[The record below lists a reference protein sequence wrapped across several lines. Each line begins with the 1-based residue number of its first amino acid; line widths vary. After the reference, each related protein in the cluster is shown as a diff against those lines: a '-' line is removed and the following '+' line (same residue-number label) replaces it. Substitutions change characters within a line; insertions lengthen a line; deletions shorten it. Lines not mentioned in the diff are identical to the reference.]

1 MRKSILLLV
10 SMAVALVVAGGA
22 VLAATPIGTTA
33 GTDQGALEGA
43 KGRDAALDS
52 AFKGLVARHGGPPG
66 VIAIVQR
73 GSHRKVHAFGVRN
86 IERGLPMRAGD
97 RMRLASTS
105 KAFSGAVALSLVSEG
120 QLSLDDK
127 VGEFLPG
134 LPREDWRAVTLRQ
147 LLDHTSGLPD
157 FTQAKGYQDAL
168 QASLKK
174 APPPRK
180 LLSYVEDKK
189 LRFKP
194 GSRYHYS
201 NSDNVAIGLMVEAA
215 TGRNYEGQLREQ
227 VYGPLGLKKTT
238 LPAGPNLRAPYI
250 HGYDN
255 DPKEQPPDDYS
266 ELLAA
271 GWAWAS
277 GGMVSTP
284 TDLNDFI
291 RGYVGGDL
299 FGPKTL
305 ARQRRVVEGGR
316 SDPPGPGKNSAGLGI
331 FRYQTRCGTVWGHT
345 GNFFGYTQFMA
356 ASRVGRRS
364 LTVSVNEQLTPEKG
378 ARGAFKALRP
388 RRNAPY
394 VPRWPT
400 ASATAEYP
408 STVRRLGHPATRVL
422 LALDDQVGADD
433 EEAFDVWEGGEPDP
447 HPTRPVDPVEEP
459 VHNHEQHHDG
469 Q

>member
-1 MRKSILLLV
+1 MRKTFSLLV
-10 SMAVALVVAGGA
+10 SMAVALVVAGGVA
-22 VLAATPIGTTA
+22 LAATPIGT
-33 GTDQGALEGA
+33 DRGALEGA
-43 KGRDAALDS
+43 KGRDAALDG
-52 AFKGLVARHGGPPG
+52 ALKGLVARHGGPPG

-73 GSHRKVHAFGVRN
+73 GSHREVHAFGVRN

-120 QLSLDDK
+120 RLSLDDK

-134 LPREDWRAVTLRQ
+134 LQRKDWRAVTLRQ

-157 FTQAKGYQDAL
+157 FTDSQGYQDAIR
-168 QASLKK
+168 ASLKK

-189 LRFKP
+189 LRFEP
-194 GSRYHYS
+194 GSKYRYS
-201 NSDNVAIGLMVEAA
+201 NSDNVAIGLMVAAA
-215 TGRNYEGQLREQ
+215 TESNYRSQLREQ
-227 VYGPLGLKKTT
+227 VYDPLGLKKTT

-266 ELLAA
+266 ELVAA

-284 TDLNDFI
+284 TDLNVFI

-305 ARQRRVVEGGR
+305 ARQRSVVEGGM
-316 SDPPGPGKNSAGLGI
+316 SDPPGPGKNSVGLGI

-356 ASRVGRRS
+356 ASPNGRRS
-364 LTVSVNEQLTPEKG
+364 VTVSVNEQLTPKNG
-378 ARGAFKALRP
+378 APGVFEALR
-388 RRNAPY
+388 R
-394 VPRWPT
+394 
-400 ASATAEYP
+400 AEERA
-408 STVRRLGHPATRVL
+408 VCAA
-422 LALDDQVGADD
+422 LAD
-433 EEAFDVWEGGEPDP
+433 
-447 HPTRPVDPVEEP
+447 H
-459 VHNHEQHHDG
+459 
-469 Q
+469 